1 MSSSGDISWQDILKK
16 RLPLLGHRN
25 WIVVA
30 DAAYPWQTAPGVE
43 TISTG
48 GHQIDVLREVL
59 DAVEAAPH
67 VRPIIY
73 TDAELPFLREED
85 APGIGGYRD
94 ELRIILGGRP
104 VESLPHEEI
113 IKLLD
118 EAGRAFHVLLLKT
131 KLTLPYTSV
140 FVQLD
145 CGYWN
150 AKAEQRLRRDF
161 QPKPSPA

>member
-1 MSSSGDISWQDILKK
+1 MSSSGDISWQGILQQ

-30 DAAYPWQTAPGVE
+30 DAAYPWQTAPGIE
-43 TISTG
+43 TLSTG
-48 GHQIDVLREVL
+48 GAQIDVLRAVL
-59 DAVEAAPH
+59 NAVEVAPH
-67 VRPIIY
+67 LRPIIY

-85 APGIGGYRD
+85 APGIGAYRD
-94 ELRIILGGRP
+94 ELRTILGGRP
-104 VESLPHEEI
+104 VESLPHDEI

-131 KLTLPYTSV
+131 TLALPYTSV

-150 AKAEQRLRRDF
+150 AGAEQRLRRDF
-161 QPKPSPA
+161 QPKLSPA

>member
-1 MSSSGDISWQDILKK
+1 MSTSVDLSWQNVLAL

-30 DAAYPWQTAPGVE
+30 DSAYPWQTASGVE
-43 TISTG
+43 TVCTHG
-48 GHQIDVLREVL
+48 NQIDVLRAVL

-85 APGIGGYRD
+85 APGIGTYRD
-94 ELRIILGGRP
+94 ELRIVLSGRP

-113 IKLLD
+113 IGLLD
-118 EAGRAFHVLLLKT
+118 EAGRTFHVLLLKT
-131 KLTLPYTSV
+131 TLVLPYTSV

-150 AKAEQRLRRDF
+150 AEAEQRLRKDL
-161 QPKPSPA
+161 QPKLHA

>member
-1 MSSSGDISWQDILKK
+1 MSASGDLPWLGILNK

-43 TISTG
+43 TVCTEG
-48 GHQIDVLREVL
+48 NQIDVLREVL
-59 DAVEAAPH
+59 EAVEAAPH
-67 VRPIIY
+67 VRPIIH

-94 ELRIILGGRP
+94 ELRFILGGRP
-104 VESLPHEEI
+104 VQSLPHEEI

-131 KLTLPYTSV
+131 TMTLPYTSV

-150 AKAEQRLRRDF
+150 AEAEQRLRRDF
-161 QPKPSPA
+161 QPKPVQA